1 MSYAA
6 QVSSAGEF
14 DQAKSVQASANA
26 NREDWGQH
34 NPEPLWFFL
43 VLLFMVAAFLY
54 LALFAYPNIPFL
66 QAGDQMYF
74 WVGAQRVLFGEHI
87 YSDFLQFTPPG
98 TDLIYL
104 TFLKMLGPRIWLP
117 NLVNILLGVALC
129 ASCFRIARHIME
141 RWMAVLATSLFLVLT
156 YASSLNGTHH
166 WFSLLAIAGA
176 IDVMMWGP
184 TNATR
189 TTLAGA
195 LLGVASFFTQTH
207 GAFALLGLSLFLVWE
222 ANYRTGSRKII
233 ERLSCVVLGFSIAL
247 GALSAYFVGTVG
259 WRQLW
264 YFQVTY
270 AGKYV
275 AYGQHPLF
283 FGILPTWHN
292 LPLLTQFVFVL
303 TGLPIAYALVLWRG
317 RRGPVNG
324 SRPLL
329 LLSLVGLSLWVEVC
343 FSANYLRLYAVGMPG
358 LILMLWMCER
368 SGRAR
373 GYAIALLLTG
383 IIGLGVHEIQARHHK
398 NSVIADLPTGR
409 VALPAEANEKLSW
422 LMQHTHPGQFVF
434 QATAPMLYFSLQ
446 LRNPVFLNE
455 ITENESTRPADVE
468 RVIHELDGKEVEFV
482 LWSPYNNYPNPEFPS
497 SYHLKP
503 LRDYLDTHYHRV
515 HIFSDEDETWQ
526 RNKR

>member
-1 MSYAA
+1 M
-6 QVSSAGEF
+6 
-14 DQAKSVQASANA
+14 
-26 NREDWGQH
+26 NR
-34 NPEPLWFFL
+34 EPLWFYL
-43 VLLFMVAAFLY
+43 ALLFAVVAFLY
-54 LALFAYPNIPFL
+54 LNLFAWPNTPFL
-66 QAGDQMYF
+66 QSGDQMYF
-74 WVGAQRVLFGEHI
+74 WVGAQRMLYGEHI
-87 YSDFLQFTPPG
+87 YRDFLQFTPPG

-104 TFLKMLGPRIWLP
+104 GFLKLFGLRIWLP

-129 ASCFRIARHIME
+129 AVCFRIARQITR

-156 YASSLNGTHH
+156 YASALNGTHH

-176 IDVMMWGP
+176 IDVMMRGP
-184 TNATR
+184 TNTAR
-189 TTLAGA
+189 ITLAGA

-207 GAFALLGLSLFLVWE
+207 GAFALLGLSVFLVWE
-222 ANYRTGSRKII
+222 ESNRRTGSRKII
-233 ERLSCVVLGFSIAL
+233 EHLSWVVLGFSIAL
-247 GALSAYFVGTVG
+247 AALSAYFIATVG

-292 LPLLTQFVFVL
+292 LPLLAQFLFVF

-317 RRGPVNG
+317 RRGPANG
-324 SRPLL
+324 WRPLL
-329 LLSLVGLSLWVEVC
+329 LLSLVGLSLWAEVC

-373 GYAIALLLTG
+373 PYTVGLLLIG
-383 IIGLGVHEIQARHHK
+383 VVGLGVHEIQSRHRK
-398 NSVIADLPTGR
+398 SSVIADLPSGR
-409 VALPAEANEKLSW
+409 VAVREEANEKLSW

-434 QATAPMLYFSLQ
+434 QATAPMLYLPLQ

-455 ITENESTRPADVE
+455 ITENDSTRPADVE
-468 RVIHELDGKEVEFV
+468 RVIQELDEKKVHSV
-482 LWSPYNNYPNPEFPS
+482 LWSPYNDYPDPEFPA
-497 SYHLKP
+497 SYHLKL